1 MNAKTSL
8 AAALSVLAFG
18 SVAVAADLPR
28 RATAPAPYVAQ
39 GVPVQPLT
47 EWLQVMTE
55 EVQRKEEAARAAVAE
70 SERRR

>member
-1 MNAKTSL
+1 MSQSPL
-8 AAALSVLAFG
+8 QPQPPAA
-18 SVAVAADLPR
+18 P
-28 RATAPAPYVAQ
+28 PVAQ

-55 EVQRKEEAARAAVAE
+55 EVQRKEEAARAAAAE